1 MNMNDIQVFN
11 SGQIEEIRPIE
22 AQTKDTYKGYVYGC
36 ECGSFVKIGSTNS
49 PYTTMKNLAH
59 QAEDYGDKATGDFV
73 LSPPCTNYR
82 ECKKELLQ
90 HFSAL
95 RIEST
100 DLFNIPLADVA
111 TAMEGLVFKD
121 ETEKIKKENR
131 IFMNGMKNFVTGKTD
146 TLVFE
151 EEQPRDIVNISNVNG
166 YLDKNGNIWLCAE
179 DVAIGFG
186 FTQEKNGVTYVKW
199 ERVNAYLKE
208 FGFSPRVG
216 KGSYIPES
224 MVYRLGFKANNS
236 VAVRFQTVLAEEVL
250 PSIRK
255 HGMYATEATVESML
269 NDPENAILM
278 LQAYQ
283 RERKER
289 LAAQEQVE
297 KLEAQAIEDK
307 PKIIYAD
314 AVQGSTSS
322 CLIGELAKMIAQ
334 NGYPIGEKRLF
345 QWLRDNHYLCAYGER
360 FNQPYQQYI
369 EQGLFTMK
377 QNVFS
382 VDGEM
387 RTRNTTKVTGKG
399 QIYFINKF
407 IGQS

>member
-1 MNMNDIQVFN
+1 MNDIQVFN
-11 SGQIEEIRPIE
+11 NPQ
-22 AQTKDTYKGYVYGC
+22 
-36 ECGSFVKIGSTNS
+36 
-49 PYTTMKNLAH
+49 
-59 QAEDYGDKATGDFV
+59 
-73 LSPPCTNYR
+73 
-82 ECKKELLQ
+82 
-90 HFSAL
+90 
-95 RIEST
+95 
-100 DLFNIPLADVA
+100 
-111 TAMEGLVFKD
+111 
-121 ETEKIKKENR
+121 
-131 IFMNGMKNFVTGKTD
+131 
-146 TLVFE
+146 
-151 EEQPRDIVNISNVNG
+151 
-166 YLDKNGNIWLCAE
+166 
-179 DVAIGFG
+179 FG
-186 FTQEKNGVTYVKW
+186 
-199 ERVNAYLKE
+199 
-208 FGFSPRVG
+208 
-216 KGSYIPES
+216 
-224 MVYRLGFKANNS
+224 
-236 VAVRFQTVLAEEVL
+236 AVRTAGTADNPMFCAADICRALGYSNGRKAISDHCDEGDVTKRDTPTSSGVQSMTFVNESGMYSLIFGSKLESAKQFKKWVTSDVL

-289 LAAQEQVE
+289 LAAQQQVE

-314 AVQGSTSS
+314 AVKGSTSS

-345 QWLRDNHYLCAYGER
+345 QWLRDNHYLCSYGER

-407 IGQS
+407 IGEPQASQ

>member
-1 MNMNDIQVFN
+1 MNDIQVFN
-11 SGQIEEIRPIE
+11 SEQFGEIRTAGTAQEPIFCAADICRALGYSNGRKAISDHCDE
-22 AQTKDTYKGYVYGC
+22 GDVTKRDTPTSSGVQSMTFVNESGMYSLIF
-36 ECGSFVKIGSTNS
+36 GSKLESAKQF
-49 PYTTMKNLAH
+49 
-59 QAEDYGDKATGDFV
+59 
-73 LSPPCTNYR
+73 
-82 ECKKELLQ
+82 KKW
-90 HFSAL
+90 
-95 RIEST
+95 
-100 DLFNIPLADVA
+100 
-111 TAMEGLVFKD
+111 
-121 ETEKIKKENR
+121 
-131 IFMNGMKNFVTGKTD
+131 VTSD
-146 TLVFE
+146 
-151 EEQPRDIVNISNVNG
+151 
-166 YLDKNGNIWLCAE
+166 
-179 DVAIGFG
+179 
-186 FTQEKNGVTYVKW
+186 
-199 ERVNAYLKE
+199 
-208 FGFSPRVG
+208 
-216 KGSYIPES
+216 
-224 MVYRLGFKANNS
+224 
-236 VAVRFQTVLAEEVL
+236 VL

-289 LAAQEQVE
+289 LAAQQQVE

-314 AVQGSTSS
+314 AVKGSTSS

-334 NGYPIGEKRLF
+334 NGYQIGEKRLF
-345 QWLRDNHYLCAYGER
+345 QWLRDNHYLCSYGER

-407 IGQS
+407 IGQPQTL

>member
-1 MNMNDIQVFN
+1 MNDIQVFN
-11 SGQIEEIRPIE
+11 SEQFGAVRTAGTADNPMFCLTDVCNAIGINNSRAVKNRLEEDDVSLI
-22 AQTKDTYKGYVYGC
+22 DT
-36 ECGSFVKIGSTNS
+36 ID
-49 PYTTMKNLAH
+49 NLGRT
-59 QAEDYGDKATGDFV
+59 QQVT
-73 LSPPCTNYR
+73 
-82 ECKKELLQ
+82 
-90 HFSAL
+90 
-95 RIEST
+95 
-100 DLFNIPLADVA
+100 
-111 TAMEGLVFKD
+111 
-121 ETEKIKKENR
+121 
-131 IFMNGMKNFVTGKTD
+131 FVTESGLYDVIIRSDSERAKPFRKWVTTD
-146 TLVFE
+146 
-151 EEQPRDIVNISNVNG
+151 
-166 YLDKNGNIWLCAE
+166 
-179 DVAIGFG
+179 
-186 FTQEKNGVTYVKW
+186 
-199 ERVNAYLKE
+199 
-208 FGFSPRVG
+208 
-216 KGSYIPES
+216 
-224 MVYRLGFKANNS
+224 
-236 VAVRFQTVLAEEVL
+236 VL

>member
-1 MNMNDIQVFN
+1 MNDIQVFN
-11 SGQIEEIRPIE
+11 SEQFGEVRTAGTAQEPIFCAADICRALGYNNGRDAISRHCDE
-22 AQTKDTYKGYVYGC
+22 GDVVKHDTPTTSGVQTMTFVNESGLYSLIF
-36 ECGSFVKIGSTNS
+36 GSKLESAKQF
-49 PYTTMKNLAH
+49 
-59 QAEDYGDKATGDFV
+59 
-73 LSPPCTNYR
+73 
-82 ECKKELLQ
+82 KKW
-90 HFSAL
+90 
-95 RIEST
+95 
-100 DLFNIPLADVA
+100 
-111 TAMEGLVFKD
+111 
-121 ETEKIKKENR
+121 
-131 IFMNGMKNFVTGKTD
+131 VTSD
-146 TLVFE
+146 
-151 EEQPRDIVNISNVNG
+151 
-166 YLDKNGNIWLCAE
+166 
-179 DVAIGFG
+179 
-186 FTQEKNGVTYVKW
+186 
-199 ERVNAYLKE
+199 
-208 FGFSPRVG
+208 
-216 KGSYIPES
+216 
-224 MVYRLGFKANNS
+224 
-236 VAVRFQTVLAEEVL
+236 VL

-255 HGMYATEATVESML
+255 HGMYATEATVENML

-289 LAAQEQVE
+289 LAAQQQVE

-314 AVQGSTSS
+314 AVKGSTSS

-345 QWLRDNHYLCAYGER
+345 QWLRDNHYLCSYGER

-407 IGQS
+407 IGQPIACEQS

>member
-1 MNMNDIQVFN
+1 MSEIQVFN
-11 SGQIEEIRPIE
+11 NEQFGSIRTAGTADNPMFCLADICKVLELQTGATKNRLDQKGVNLINTPTSSGEQQMIFINE
-22 AQTKDTYKGYVYGC
+22 
-36 ECGSFVKIGSTNS
+36 
-49 PYTTMKNLAH
+49 KNLYRVIMRSDKP
-59 QAEDYGDKATGDFV
+59 QAEPFQDWVCGD
-73 LSPPCTNYR
+73 
-82 ECKKELLQ
+82 
-90 HFSAL
+90 
-95 RIEST
+95 
-100 DLFNIPLADVA
+100 
-111 TAMEGLVFKD
+111 
-121 ETEKIKKENR
+121 
-131 IFMNGMKNFVTGKTD
+131 
-146 TLVFE
+146 
-151 EEQPRDIVNISNVNG
+151 
-166 YLDKNGNIWLCAE
+166 
-179 DVAIGFG
+179 
-186 FTQEKNGVTYVKW
+186 
-199 ERVNAYLKE
+199 
-208 FGFSPRVG
+208 
-216 KGSYIPES
+216 
-224 MVYRLGFKANNS
+224 
-236 VAVRFQTVLAEEVL
+236 VL

-289 LAAQEQVE
+289 LAAQQQVE

-314 AVQGSTSS
+314 AVKGSTSS

-345 QWLRDNHYLCAYGER
+345 QWLRDNHYLCSYGER

-407 IGQS
+407 IGEPQAAQ

>member
-1 MNMNDIQVFN
+1 MSEIQVFN
-11 SGQIEEIRPIE
+11 NEQFGSIRTAGTADNPMFCLADICKVLELQTGATKNRLDQKGVNLINTPTSSGEQQMIFINEKNLYRVIMRSDKPQAEPF
-22 AQTKDTYKGYVYGC
+22 QDW
-36 ECGSFVKIGSTNS
+36 ECG
-49 PYTTMKNLAH
+49 
-59 QAEDYGDKATGDFV
+59 D
-73 LSPPCTNYR
+73 
-82 ECKKELLQ
+82 
-90 HFSAL
+90 
-95 RIEST
+95 
-100 DLFNIPLADVA
+100 
-111 TAMEGLVFKD
+111 
-121 ETEKIKKENR
+121 
-131 IFMNGMKNFVTGKTD
+131 
-146 TLVFE
+146 
-151 EEQPRDIVNISNVNG
+151 
-166 YLDKNGNIWLCAE
+166 
-179 DVAIGFG
+179 
-186 FTQEKNGVTYVKW
+186 
-199 ERVNAYLKE
+199 
-208 FGFSPRVG
+208 
-216 KGSYIPES
+216 
-224 MVYRLGFKANNS
+224 
-236 VAVRFQTVLAEEVL
+236 VL

-289 LAAQEQVE
+289 LAAQQQVE

-314 AVQGSTSS
+314 AVKGATSS

-345 QWLRDNHYLCAYGER
+345 QWLRDNHYLCSYGER

-407 IGQS
+407 IGEPQAAQ

>member
-1 MNMNDIQVFN
+1 MSEIQVFN
-11 SGQIEEIRPIE
+11 NEQFGSIRTAGTADNPMFCLADICKVLELQTGATKNRLDQKGVNLINTPTSSGEQQMIFINE
-22 AQTKDTYKGYVYGC
+22 
-36 ECGSFVKIGSTNS
+36 
-49 PYTTMKNLAH
+49 KNLYRVIMRSDKP
-59 QAEDYGDKATGDFV
+59 QAEPFQDWVCGD
-73 LSPPCTNYR
+73 
-82 ECKKELLQ
+82 
-90 HFSAL
+90 
-95 RIEST
+95 
-100 DLFNIPLADVA
+100 
-111 TAMEGLVFKD
+111 
-121 ETEKIKKENR
+121 
-131 IFMNGMKNFVTGKTD
+131 
-146 TLVFE
+146 
-151 EEQPRDIVNISNVNG
+151 
-166 YLDKNGNIWLCAE
+166 
-179 DVAIGFG
+179 
-186 FTQEKNGVTYVKW
+186 
-199 ERVNAYLKE
+199 
-208 FGFSPRVG
+208 
-216 KGSYIPES
+216 
-224 MVYRLGFKANNS
+224 
-236 VAVRFQTVLAEEVL
+236 VL

-289 LAAQEQVE
+289 LAAQQQVE

-314 AVQGSTSS
+314 AVKGSTSS

-345 QWLRDNHYLCAYGER
+345 QWLRDNHYLCSYGER

-407 IGQS
+407 IGEPQASQ

>member
-1 MNMNDIQVFN
+1 MSDIQVFN
-11 SGQIEEIRPIE
+11 NEQFGAVRTAGTADNPLFCLADICRVLDLRTQDVKKRLDE
-22 AQTKDTYKGYVYGC
+22 KGVDSINTPTNGG
-36 ECGSFVKIGSTNS
+36 EQQMLFVNE
-49 PYTTMKNLAH
+49 KNLYKVIMRSDKP
-59 QAEDYGDKATGDFV
+59 QAE
-73 LSPPCTNYR
+73 P
-82 ECKKELLQ
+82 
-90 HFSAL
+90 
-95 RIEST
+95 
-100 DLFNIPLADVA
+100 
-111 TAMEGLVFKD
+111 
-121 ETEKIKKENR
+121 
-131 IFMNGMKNFVTGKTD
+131 
-146 TLVFE
+146 
-151 EEQPRDIVNISNVNG
+151 
-166 YLDKNGNIWLCAE
+166 
-179 DVAIGFG
+179 
-186 FTQEKNGVTYVKW
+186 
-199 ERVNAYLKE
+199 
-208 FGFSPRVG
+208 
-216 KGSYIPES
+216 
-224 MVYRLGFKANNS
+224 
-236 VAVRFQTVLAEEVL
+236 FQDWVCGEVL

-289 LAAQEQVE
+289 LAAQQQVE

-314 AVQGSTSS
+314 AVKGSTSS

-345 QWLRDNHYLCAYGER
+345 QWLRDNHYLCSYGER

-407 IGQS
+407 IGQPIACEQS

>member
-1 MNMNDIQVFN
+1 MNDIQVFN
-11 SGQIEEIRPIE
+11 SEQFGEIRTAGTAQEPIFCAADICRALGYSNGRKAISDHCDE
-22 AQTKDTYKGYVYGC
+22 GDVTKRDTPTSSGVQSMTFVNESGMYSLIF
-36 ECGSFVKIGSTNS
+36 GSKLESAKQF
-49 PYTTMKNLAH
+49 
-59 QAEDYGDKATGDFV
+59 
-73 LSPPCTNYR
+73 
-82 ECKKELLQ
+82 KKW
-90 HFSAL
+90 
-95 RIEST
+95 
-100 DLFNIPLADVA
+100 
-111 TAMEGLVFKD
+111 
-121 ETEKIKKENR
+121 
-131 IFMNGMKNFVTGKTD
+131 VTSD
-146 TLVFE
+146 
-151 EEQPRDIVNISNVNG
+151 
-166 YLDKNGNIWLCAE
+166 
-179 DVAIGFG
+179 
-186 FTQEKNGVTYVKW
+186 
-199 ERVNAYLKE
+199 
-208 FGFSPRVG
+208 
-216 KGSYIPES
+216 
-224 MVYRLGFKANNS
+224 
-236 VAVRFQTVLAEEVL
+236 VL

-255 HGMYATEATVESML
+255 HGMYATEATVENML

-289 LAAQEQVE
+289 LAAQQQVE

-314 AVQGSTSS
+314 AVKGSTSS

-345 QWLRDNHYLCAYGER
+345 QWLRDNHYLCSYGER

-407 IGQS
+407 IGQPIASE

>member
-1 MNMNDIQVFN
+1 MNDIQVFN
-11 SGQIEEIRPIE
+11 SEQFGEIRTAGTAQEPIFCAADICRALGYSNGRKAISDHCE
-22 AQTKDTYKGYVYGC
+22 EGDVTK
-36 ECGSFVKIGSTNS
+36 
-49 PYTTMKNLAH
+49 
-59 QAEDYGDKATGDFV
+59 
-73 LSPPCTNYR
+73 
-82 ECKKELLQ
+82 
-90 HFSAL
+90 
-95 RIEST
+95 
-100 DLFNIPLADVA
+100 
-111 TAMEGLVFKD
+111 
-121 ETEKIKKENR
+121 
-131 IFMNGMKNFVTGKTD
+131 
-146 TLVFE
+146 
-151 EEQPRDIVNISNVNG
+151 RDIIDNLG
-166 YLDKNGNIWLCAE
+166 R
-179 DVAIGFG
+179 
-186 FTQEKNGVTYVKW
+186 TQEATFVNESGLYSLIFGSKLESAKQFKKWVT
-199 ERVNAYLKE
+199 
-208 FGFSPRVG
+208 SD
-216 KGSYIPES
+216 
-224 MVYRLGFKANNS
+224 
-236 VAVRFQTVLAEEVL
+236 VL

-289 LAAQEQVE
+289 LAAQQQVE

-314 AVQGSTSS
+314 AVKGSTSS

-345 QWLRDNHYLCAYGER
+345 QWLRDNHYLCSYGER

-407 IGQS
+407 IGQPIASE

>member
-1 MNMNDIQVFN
+1 MNDIQVFN
-11 SGQIEEIRPIE
+11 S
-22 AQTKDTYKGYVYGC
+22 
-36 ECGSFVKIGSTNS
+36 
-49 PYTTMKNLAH
+49 
-59 QAEDYGDKATGDFV
+59 
-73 LSPPCTNYR
+73 
-82 ECKKELLQ
+82 
-90 HFSAL
+90 
-95 RIEST
+95 
-100 DLFNIPLADVA
+100 
-111 TAMEGLVFKD
+111 
-121 ETEKIKKENR
+121 
-131 IFMNGMKNFVTGKTD
+131 
-146 TLVFE
+146 
-151 EEQPRDIVNISNVNG
+151 EQ
-166 YLDKNGNIWLCAE
+166 
-179 DVAIGFG
+179 FG
-186 FTQEKNGVTYVKW
+186 
-199 ERVNAYLKE
+199 
-208 FGFSPRVG
+208 
-216 KGSYIPES
+216 
-224 MVYRLGFKANNS
+224 
-236 VAVRFQTVLAEEVL
+236 AVRTAGTAQEPIFCAADICRALGYSNGRKAISDHCDEGDVTKRDTPTSSGVQSMTFVNESGMYSLIFGSKLESAKQFKKWVTSDVL

>member
-1 MNMNDIQVFN
+1 MNDIQVFN
-11 SGQIEEIRPIE
+11 NEQFGSIRTTGTADNPLFCLSDICRVLDLRTQDVKKRLDE
-22 AQTKDTYKGYVYGC
+22 KGVDSINTPTNGG
-36 ECGSFVKIGSTNS
+36 EQQMLFVNE
-49 PYTTMKNLAH
+49 KNLYKVIMRSDKP
-59 QAEDYGDKATGDFV
+59 QAE
-73 LSPPCTNYR
+73 P
-82 ECKKELLQ
+82 
-90 HFSAL
+90 
-95 RIEST
+95 
-100 DLFNIPLADVA
+100 
-111 TAMEGLVFKD
+111 
-121 ETEKIKKENR
+121 
-131 IFMNGMKNFVTGKTD
+131 
-146 TLVFE
+146 
-151 EEQPRDIVNISNVNG
+151 
-166 YLDKNGNIWLCAE
+166 
-179 DVAIGFG
+179 
-186 FTQEKNGVTYVKW
+186 
-199 ERVNAYLKE
+199 
-208 FGFSPRVG
+208 
-216 KGSYIPES
+216 
-224 MVYRLGFKANNS
+224 
-236 VAVRFQTVLAEEVL
+236 FQDWVCGEVL
-250 PSIRK
+250 PSILK

-289 LAAQEQVE
+289 LAAQQQVE

-314 AVQGSTSS
+314 AVKGSTSS

-345 QWLRDNHYLCAYGER
+345 QWLRDNHYLCSYGER

-407 IGQS
+407 IGVPQTSQ

>member
-1 MNMNDIQVFN
+1 MNDIQVFN
-11 SGQIEEIRPIE
+11 SPQFGEVRTAGTAQEPIFCAADICRALGYSNGRKAISDHCDE
-22 AQTKDTYKGYVYGC
+22 GDVTKRDTPTSSGVQSMTFVNESGMYSLIF
-36 ECGSFVKIGSTNS
+36 GSKLESAKQF
-49 PYTTMKNLAH
+49 
-59 QAEDYGDKATGDFV
+59 
-73 LSPPCTNYR
+73 
-82 ECKKELLQ
+82 KKW
-90 HFSAL
+90 
-95 RIEST
+95 
-100 DLFNIPLADVA
+100 
-111 TAMEGLVFKD
+111 
-121 ETEKIKKENR
+121 
-131 IFMNGMKNFVTGKTD
+131 VTSD
-146 TLVFE
+146 
-151 EEQPRDIVNISNVNG
+151 
-166 YLDKNGNIWLCAE
+166 
-179 DVAIGFG
+179 
-186 FTQEKNGVTYVKW
+186 
-199 ERVNAYLKE
+199 
-208 FGFSPRVG
+208 
-216 KGSYIPES
+216 
-224 MVYRLGFKANNS
+224 
-236 VAVRFQTVLAEEVL
+236 VL

-289 LAAQEQVE
+289 LAAQQQVE

-314 AVQGSTSS
+314 AVKGSTSS

-345 QWLRDNHYLCAYGER
+345 QWLRDNHYLCSYGER

-407 IGQS
+407 IGQPIASE

>member
-1 MNMNDIQVFN
+1 MNDIQVFN
-11 SGQIEEIRPIE
+11 SEQFGEVRTAGTAQEPIFCAADICRALGYNNGRDAISRHCDE
-22 AQTKDTYKGYVYGC
+22 GDVVKHDTPTTSGVQTMT
-36 ECGSFVKIGSTNS
+36 
-49 PYTTMKNLAH
+49 
-59 QAEDYGDKATGDFV
+59 
-73 LSPPCTNYR
+73 
-82 ECKKELLQ
+82 
-90 HFSAL
+90 
-95 RIEST
+95 
-100 DLFNIPLADVA
+100 
-111 TAMEGLVFKD
+111 
-121 ETEKIKKENR
+121 
-131 IFMNGMKNFVTGKTD
+131 FVTESG
-146 TLVFE
+146 LYSL
-151 EEQPRDIVNISNVNG
+151 I
-166 YLDKNGNIWLCAE
+166 
-179 DVAIGFG
+179 FG
-186 FTQEKNGVTYVKW
+186 SKLESAKQFKKWVT
-199 ERVNAYLKE
+199 
-208 FGFSPRVG
+208 SD
-216 KGSYIPES
+216 
-224 MVYRLGFKANNS
+224 
-236 VAVRFQTVLAEEVL
+236 VL

-255 HGMYATEATVESML
+255 HGMYATEVTVESML

-289 LAAQEQVE
+289 LAAQQQVE

-314 AVQGSTSS
+314 AVKGSTSS

-345 QWLRDNHYLCAYGER
+345 QWLRDNHYLCSYGER

-407 IGQS
+407 IGEPIAGEQS

>member
-1 MNMNDIQVFN
+1 MNDIQVFN
-11 SGQIEEIRPIE
+11 SEQFGEVRTAGTAQEPIFCAADICRALGYNNGRDAISRHCDE
-22 AQTKDTYKGYVYGC
+22 GDVVKHDTPTTSGVQTMTFVNESGLYSLIF
-36 ECGSFVKIGSTNS
+36 GSKLESAKQF
-49 PYTTMKNLAH
+49 
-59 QAEDYGDKATGDFV
+59 
-73 LSPPCTNYR
+73 
-82 ECKKELLQ
+82 KKW
-90 HFSAL
+90 
-95 RIEST
+95 
-100 DLFNIPLADVA
+100 
-111 TAMEGLVFKD
+111 
-121 ETEKIKKENR
+121 
-131 IFMNGMKNFVTGKTD
+131 VTSD
-146 TLVFE
+146 
-151 EEQPRDIVNISNVNG
+151 
-166 YLDKNGNIWLCAE
+166 
-179 DVAIGFG
+179 
-186 FTQEKNGVTYVKW
+186 
-199 ERVNAYLKE
+199 
-208 FGFSPRVG
+208 
-216 KGSYIPES
+216 
-224 MVYRLGFKANNS
+224 
-236 VAVRFQTVLAEEVL
+236 VL

-255 HGMYATEATVESML
+255 HGMYATEATVENML

-289 LAAQEQVE
+289 LAAQQQVE

-314 AVQGSTSS
+314 AVKGSTSS

-345 QWLRDNHYLCAYGER
+345 QWLRDNHYLCSYGER

-407 IGQS
+407 IGQSAST